1 MTTLF
6 DSIKVGALTLP
17 NRMVMAPLTRGRAE
31 SDGTPTEIMVEY
43 YRQRATAG
51 LIISEATSISPFGI
65 GWVNAPT
72 IFKPEDITN
81 WQAVTDAV
89 HQAGG
94 RIFLQLWHMGRVS
107 HPDFLNGQQPVGPSA
122 IAAIGDAHTPL
133 GKKPYVRPRELT
145 VEEIHATVADYAT
158 ATKNAREAG
167 FDGVEIHAANGYL
180 IDEFLRDSANQR
192 HDEYGGASPNRVRF
206 MLEVVEAVVSAW
218 SHDRVGIRVSPTNPY
233 NDMSDSDPIGLFT
246 YAAEQLNKFELAYLH
261 VLEGLPGSVLAG
273 PEPRVT
279 PHIRSAY
286 NGILIVNGGYNQEL
300 GAKALENNEADL
312 IAYGTLFIANPDLV
326 ERFRKGTALNTPDSH
341 TFYTPG
347 EKGYIDYPAL
357 TPVA

>member
-6 DSIKVGALTLP
+6 DSIKVGASTLP
-17 NRMVMAPLTRGRAE
+17 NRMVMAPLTRGRAQ

-51 LIISEATSISPFGI
+51 LIISEATSISPLGV

-81 WQAVTDAV
+81 WQHVTDAV

-94 RIFLQLWHMGRVS
+94 RIFLQLWHTGRSS
-107 HPDFLNGQQPVGPSA
+107 HPDFLNGQLPVAPSA
-122 IAAIGDAHTPL
+122 IAIQAESHTPQ
-133 GKKPYVRPRELT
+133 GKKPYVIPRTLT
-145 VEEIHATVADYAT
+145 VEEIRATVADYAT

-167 FDGVEIHAANGYL
+167 FDGVEIHGANGYL

-192 HDEYGGASPNRVRF
+192 NDEYGGAIQNRARF

-218 SHDRVGIRVSPTNPY
+218 SADHVGIRLSPANPY

-246 YAAEQLNKFELAYLH
+246 YATEQLNKFELAYLH
-261 VLEGLPGSVLAG
+261 VLEGLPGSMMAG

-279 PHIRSAY
+279 PHIRRTY
-286 NGILIVNGGYNQEL
+286 NGILMVNGGYNQEL
-300 GAKALENNEADL
+300 GQKALENNEADL

-326 ERFRKGTALNTPDSH
+326 ERFRKGTSLNTPDPH

-347 EKGYIDYPAL
+347 EKGYTDYPAL
-357 TPVA
+357 TAVA

>member
-1 MTTLF
+1 MITLF

-17 NRMVMAPLTRGRAE
+17 KRMVMAPLTRGRAE
-31 SDGTPTEIMVEY
+31 SNGTPTEIMVEY

-81 WQAVTDAV
+81 WKAVTNAV

-94 RIFLQLWHMGRVS
+94 RMFLQLWHMGRVS

-122 IAAIGDAHTPL
+122 IAAKGDSHTPL
-133 GKKPYVRPRELT
+133 GKKPYVTPRELT
-145 VEEIHATVADYAT
+145 VEEIRATVADYAT

-167 FDGVEIHAANGYL
+167 FDGVEIHGANGYL

-192 HDEYGGASPNRVRF
+192 HDEYGGTIPNRARF

-218 SHDRVGIRVSPTNPY
+218 SHDRVGIRLSPVIPY
-233 NDMSDSDPIGLFT
+233 NDMSDSDPIKLFT
-246 YAAEQLNKFELAYLH
+246 YAAEQLNKFQLAYLH
-261 VLEGLPGSVLAG
+261 VLEGLPGSAMAG

-279 PHIRSAY
+279 PYIRSTY
-286 NGILIVNGGYNQEL
+286 NGILMVNGGYNQEL
-300 GAKALENNEADL
+300 GQKVLENNEADL
-312 IAYGTLFIANPDLV
+312 IAYGTLFLANPDLV
-326 ERFRKGTALNTPDSH
+326 ERFRKGTSLNNPDPH

-357 TPVA
+357 TAVA

>member
-31 SDGTPTEIMVEY
+31 SDGTPTEIMVQY

-51 LIISEATSISPFGI
+51 LIISEATSISPLGV

-81 WQAVTDAV
+81 WQTVTDAV

-122 IAAIGDAHTPL
+122 IAAQGESHTPQ
-133 GKKPYVRPRELT
+133 GKKPYVTPRELS
-145 VEEIHATVADYAT
+145 VEEIRATVADYAT
-158 ATKNAREAG
+158 ATKNARSCG
-167 FDGVEIHAANGYL
+167 FDGVEIHGANGYL

-192 HDEYGGASPNRVRF
+192 NDEYGGAIPNRARF

-218 SHDRVGIRVSPTNPY
+218 SADRVGIRLSPANPY

-279 PHIRSAY
+279 PHIRRAY

-300 GAKALENNEADL
+300 GQKAIENNEADL
-312 IAYGTLFIANPDLV
+312 IAYGTLFLANPDLV
-326 ERFRKGTALNTPDSH
+326 ERFREGTALNTPDPH

-347 EKGYIDYPAL
+347 EKGYIDYPML
-357 TPVA
+357 TAVA